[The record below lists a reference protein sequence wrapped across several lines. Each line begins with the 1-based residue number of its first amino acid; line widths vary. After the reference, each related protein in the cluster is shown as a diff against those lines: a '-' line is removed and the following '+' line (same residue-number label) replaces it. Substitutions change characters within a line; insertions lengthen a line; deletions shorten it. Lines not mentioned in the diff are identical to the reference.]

1 MTFYSEP
8 FAILHTGDALEV
20 LAGMEAE
27 NVHCVVT
34 SPPYWGLRKYDSDH
48 ERRSMN
54 IGDKVTVE
62 VNGKEYQGPIDYI
75 QAHEGYQP
83 LFLVALEGGGKEWF
97 LHWQLT
103 KVEEPKG
110 EWLLTADHLKEI
122 CPRPLVGNWEGATQE
137 GACAEL
143 RHVAEELQR
152 RNKISE
158 FLQPSIPALFLYPD
172 DWAELQKEA
181 GL

>member
-1 MTFYSEP
+1 
-8 FAILHTGDALEV
+8 
-20 LAGMEAE
+20 ME
-27 NVHCVVT
+27 
-34 SPPYWGLRKYDSDH
+34 DI
-48 ERRSMN
+48 ERGFE
-54 IGDKVTVE
+54 IGDKVRTID
-62 VNGKEYQGPIDYI
+62 GKEGPIEAVRIDQY
-75 QAHEGYQP
+75 Y
-83 LFLVALEGGGKEWF
+83 LVGGQVKRWYAGC
-97 LHWQLT
+97 QLT
-103 KVEEPKG
+103 KVEEPKE